1 MSERREDSRL
11 ISVVFTRN
19 TNPSIP
25 ATVEDDA
32 TDFTDSFHKGGA
44 NADVFDTGLTRMFS
58 IAIIEFEY
66 AFVITADTPM

>member
-1 MSERREDSRL
+1 MSL
-11 ISVVFTRN
+11 IFPRN
-19 TNPSIP
+19 TKPWIP
-25 ATVEDDA
+25 ADGEVDP

-58 IAIIEFEY
+58 IAFIEFEY